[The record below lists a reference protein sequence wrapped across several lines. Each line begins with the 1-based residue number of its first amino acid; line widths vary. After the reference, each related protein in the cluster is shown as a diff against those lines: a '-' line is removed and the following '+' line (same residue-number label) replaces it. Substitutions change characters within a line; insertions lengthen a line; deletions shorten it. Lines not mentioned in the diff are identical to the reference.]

1 MTTSTGIDLYW
12 IPLGA
17 GGVGF
22 VRFNGWVYEGIRAR
36 VERRQALDLYHTALE
51 VRLPEG
57 RFTIENAWP
66 IPDLDT
72 ASRGV
77 VVEGSVGS
85 HHMAR
90 FRAFR
95 YEVRCWRDGVIPDA
109 AEAVD
114 SPQTLSEDPIVARRL
129 LDSVAQVPPLLWGR
143 DQLGVGDMW
152 NSNSTVSWL
161 LACNGL
167 PVGEIEPPAGGRAP
181 GWEAGIQAAGC
192 PRSVVNL
199 T

>member
-1 MTTSTGIDLYW
+1 MTAASGIDLYW

-22 VRFNGWVYEGIRAR
+22 VRFNGRVYEGIRAR
-36 VERRQALDLYHTALE
+36 VERRQALALYHTALE

-66 IPDLDT
+66 IPDSDT

-77 VVEGSVGS
+77 VMEGPVGS
-85 HHMAR
+85 RRMAR

-114 SPQTLSEDPIVARRL
+114 SPQTLSEDPAVGRRVLDTAARL
-129 LDSVAQVPPLLWGR
+129 PPLLWGR
-143 DQLGVGDMW
+143 DELGVGDMW

-167 PVGEIEPPAGGRAP
+167 PVGEIQPPPGGRAP
-181 GWEAGIQAAGC
+181 GWEAGIIAAGI
-192 PRSVVNL
+192 RRL
-199 T
+199 A